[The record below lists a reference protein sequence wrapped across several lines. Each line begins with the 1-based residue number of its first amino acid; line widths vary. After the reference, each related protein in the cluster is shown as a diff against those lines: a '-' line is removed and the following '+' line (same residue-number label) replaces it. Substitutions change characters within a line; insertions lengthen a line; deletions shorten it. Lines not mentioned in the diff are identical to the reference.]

1 MNLEVLPLPALNGP
15 QRQAQPFGPGAMRL
29 ALHQLAQVRHG
40 DARGRRSTLLQVPL
54 GFNDQLYALWWTNIA
69 VENGPFIVYLLI
81 IIISSYTGWWWLEH
95 GFYDLP
101 YIGNNHPNWL
111 SYFSA
116 GLKPPTSIHI
126 YIYMC
131 VLCLAQFIDGK
142 HNVYVY
148 IYTYIYTYIYIYIYI
163 CTYIYI
169 CIYVYIYICVMND
182 SMIIYVNSWWLGGNT
197 CFCAALLFSC
207 FMSEGDRSFLGRTC
221 PKRCYPTAALVR
233 KVSVVAEWYRCLL
246 LFDPI

>member
-111 SYFSA
+111 SYFFS
-116 GLKPPTSIHI
+116 GVETTNQYTHI
-126 YIYMC
+126 YIYVC
-131 VLCLAQFIDGK
+131 VVSCP
-142 HNVYVY
+142 
-148 IYTYIYTYIYIYIYI
+148 IYRWETQCICIYIYTYIYIHIYIYI
-163 CTYIYI
+163 YIYMYIYI
-169 CIYVYIYICVMND
+169 YVYMYIYMCDEWFKDYI
-182 SMIIYVNSWWLGGNT
+182 
-197 CFCAALLFSC
+197 
-207 FMSEGDRSFLGRTC
+207 
-221 PKRCYPTAALVR
+221 R
-233 KVSVVAEWYRCLL
+233 K
-246 LFDPI
+246 